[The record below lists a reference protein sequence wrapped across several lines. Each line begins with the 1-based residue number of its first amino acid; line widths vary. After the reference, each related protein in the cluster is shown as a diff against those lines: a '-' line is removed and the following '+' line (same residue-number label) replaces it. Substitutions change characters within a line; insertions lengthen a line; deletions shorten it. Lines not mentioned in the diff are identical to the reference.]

1 MNYYSMK
8 GEDTELD
15 IYDNFEIESNSE
27 IGKWHCSVL
36 SIFKESKKRSK
47 NTCGRQNHDPL
58 KDIHNLIIRTCRYV
72 KFHWKGELQSQME
85 LKLQISLL

>member
-15 IYDNFEIESNSE
+15 IYDNLEIESNSE

-36 SIFKESKKRSK
+36 SIFKKSQKKGQKIHVVGRIMTPSK
-47 NTCGRQNHDPL
+47 
-58 KDIHNLIIRTCRYV
+58 
-72 KFHWKGELQSQME
+72 
-85 LKLQISLL
+85 ISTT